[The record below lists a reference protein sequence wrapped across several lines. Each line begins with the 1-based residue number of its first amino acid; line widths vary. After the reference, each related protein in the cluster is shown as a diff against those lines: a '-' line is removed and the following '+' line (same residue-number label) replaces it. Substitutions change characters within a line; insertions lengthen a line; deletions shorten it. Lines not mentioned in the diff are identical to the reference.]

1 MMTMN
6 AYGPHGYYTVCRKT
20 CLLITFMLG
29 MAALGV
35 LCPDGAAARP
45 SMELE
50 NRLNNCVEMLQEMM
64 GAPDGSI
71 PADLIKRCRAIIIF
85 PSVVKAGLGVGGHYG
100 SGVVLRRDP
109 SSGRWGPP
117 VFLTLIGGSF
127 GWQVGVQA
135 LDLVL
140 LVMNDVSLNSLF
152 RSKITI
158 GADASVAAGPVGREA
173 SAATDS
179 ALSVGI
185 LSYSRA
191 KGLFAGVSIKG
202 SVIEVDWEANELY
215 YESDANIIDIFFKG
229 KGRISPSA
237 ARLIGVLRRYTK

>member
-1 MMTMN
+1 MHVYAPRRMN
-6 AYGPHGYYTVCRKT
+6 TFSWKILALIA
-20 CLLITFMLG
+20 CLLGLS
-29 MAALGV
+29 ALV
-35 LCPDGAAARP
+35 VPSGADAESRP
-45 SMELE
+45 PMELE
-50 NRLNNCVEMLQEMM
+50 SRLNNCVEMLQEMM
-64 GAPDGSI
+64 QAPDGSI
-71 PADLIKRCRAIIIF
+71 PADLIRRCRAIIIF

-100 SGVVLRRDP
+100 NGVVLRRDP
-109 SSGRWGPP
+109 TSGKWGPP
-117 VFLTLIGGSF
+117 VFITLIGGSI

-158 GADASVAAGPVGREA
+158 GADASIAAGPVGREA

-191 KGLFAGVSIKG
+191 KGLFAGVSVKG
-202 SVIEVDWEANELY
+202 SVLEVDWEANELY
-215 YESDANIIDIFFKG
+215 YESDTNIIDVFFKG

-237 ARLIGVLRRYTK
+237 ARLIRVLRKYTK

>member
-1 MMTMN
+1 MADYAPGRIN
-6 AYGPHGYYTVCRKT
+6 TVAGKMCT
-20 CLLITFMLG
+20 LMVCLLA
-29 MAALGV
+29 MAAPGV
-35 LCPDGAAARP
+35 LFPRAAAARP
-45 SMELE
+45 SLELE
-50 NRLNNCVEMLQEMM
+50 DRLNNCVEVLQEMM
-64 GAPDGSI
+64 EAPDGSI
-71 PADLIKRCRAIIIF
+71 PADLIRRCRAIIIF

-109 SSGRWGPP
+109 VSGKWGPP
-117 VFLTLIGGSF
+117 VFITLIGGSI

-140 LVMNDVSLNSLF
+140 LVMNDVSLNTLF
-152 RSKITI
+152 RNKITI

-179 ALSVGI
+179 GLSVGM

-202 SVIEVDWEANELY
+202 SVIEVDWDANELY

-237 ARLIGVLRRYTK
+237 ARLIRALRRYTK